1 LRFASYL
8 YILIG
13 SLDVM
18 IEFTGPPSW
27 RQLTKPLLMP
37 VLIAF
42 YTLGAGTLVRRDW
55 LIITA
60 FVFSWLGDLALML
73 AAGNKILFLTGLV
86 SFLVAH
92 IFYINAYIMVRDRS
106 GVILLKRKPW
116 LTIPIFVFLTA
127 MLSQVLPA
135 VSPDMWIP
143 ITAYSLVIGTMS
155 IFALNRYGRV
165 SGDSFWLVFS
175 GALIFMLSDSLI
187 AINTFLCRGTLYMAG
202 VWIMSTYIVG
212 QYLIAKGMLLNE
224 SPIEHISR

>member
-1 LRFASYL
+1 MKFASRL

-13 SLDVM
+13 ALDVA
-18 IEFTGPPSW
+18 IEFSGHTSL
-27 RQLTKPLLMP
+27 RYITRPLLMP

-42 YTLGAGTLVRRDW
+42 YALGAGTLDRRDW
-55 LIITA
+55 FIISA
-60 FVFSWLGDLALML
+60 LVFSWFGDLALMV

-106 GVILLKRKPW
+106 AAMLLPKKLW
-116 LTIPIFVFLTA
+116 LTIPVFAFLGG
-127 MLSQVLPA
+127 MLYLVLPT
-135 VSPDMWIP
+135 VTPDMWAP
-143 ITAYSLVIGTMS
+143 ITVYTLVIGTMS

-165 SGDSFWLVFS
+165 SDSSFALVFG

-187 AINTFLCRGTLYMAG
+187 AINTFLCHGTLYMAG

-212 QYLIAKGMLLNE
+212 QYLIVKGMLRNE
-224 SPIEHISR
+224 IPE